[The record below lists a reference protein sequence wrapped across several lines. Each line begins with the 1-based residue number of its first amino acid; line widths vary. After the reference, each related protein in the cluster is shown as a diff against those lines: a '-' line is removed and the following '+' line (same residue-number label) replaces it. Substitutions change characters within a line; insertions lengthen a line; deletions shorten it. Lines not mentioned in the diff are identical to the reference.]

1 MITAKEMREVF
12 DGVIVKKLDEFLNG
26 VMKEGVLKQKQAPIN
41 IDVSAMQK
49 YVGSERTDLVD
60 MAIEMLERN
69 GYVVVTVI
77 RIGDDFGVTRL
88 RVWW

>member
-1 MITAKEMREVF
+1 MITAKEIREVL
-12 DGVIVKKLDEFLNG
+12 DGAIVKKLDEFLDG
-26 VMKEGVLKQKQAPIN
+26 IIMKEMLKQKQAPID

-49 YVGSERTDLVD
+49 YVGSNRTDLVD

-69 GYVVVTVI
+69 GYIVVTVI

-88 RVWW
+88 KAWW

>member
-1 MITAKEMREVF
+1 MITAKEIREVF
-12 DGVIVKKLDEFLNG
+12 DGAIIKKLDEFLDG
-26 VMKEGVLKQKQAPIN
+26 VMMDGMLKQKQAPID

-49 YVGSERTDLVD
+49 YVGSNRTDLVD

-69 GYVVVTVI
+69 GYVVGTAI
-77 RIGDDFGVTRL
+77 RIGDDCGVARL

>member
-12 DGVIVKKLDEFLNG
+12 DGVIVKKLDEFLDG
-26 VMKEGVLKQKQAPIN
+26 IIMKEMLKQKQAPID

-49 YVGSERTDLVD
+49 YVGGKRTDLVD

-69 GYVVVTVI
+69 GYIVVTVI
-77 RIGDDFGVTRL
+77 RIGGDCGVTRL